1 MLGVRAIKSL
11 QVFFNENPYMNSLY
25 HALNIGTLAVWLSVA
40 GFGSVGLMVPGWE
53 FVPKPAHPEILEV
66 LTVTPD
72 VTVGADSPSISPEE
86 SAPAPSEAQHLP
98 PAIPDIATTTPL
110 PEIPDLTPTLLSV
123 RQPTTARK
131 SSSASRGNPT
141 PSTTPGNGKSGTGI
155 SKSNRFAA
163 GHMPAP
169 PYPPYS
175 RRNRQEGTVVVQ
187 FTINSEGHV
196 TAAFAKKPSPWPL
209 LNQTA
214 VRTVLSWNFPPG
226 NVTTLE
232 RPIIF
237 KLK

>member
-1 MLGVRAIKSL
+1 
-11 QVFFNENPYMNSLY
+11 MNSLY
-25 HALNIGTLAVWLSVA
+25 HALNIGTLAAWLSVA

-72 VTVGADSPSISPEE
+72 ITVGADAPSVSPEE
-86 SAPAPSEAQHLP
+86 SPPSPPEVPNLP
-98 PAIPDIATTTPL
+98 PAILDIATITPL
-110 PEIPDLTPTLLSV
+110 PEIPDLPPVPSLSV
-123 RQPTTARK
+123 SPAPRPGRQPTAARK
-131 SSSASRGNPT
+131 STSASPGNPT
-141 PSTTPGNGKSGTGI
+141 PSTAPGNGRSGTGI
-155 SKSNRFAA
+155 SKSNCFSA

-196 TAAFAKKPSPWPL
+196 TAAFAKNPSPWPL
-209 LNQTA
+209 LNQAA
-214 VRTVLSWNFPPG
+214 VRSVLSWKFPPG
-226 NVTTLE
+226 DFITLE